1 MYQTTIIT
9 ANTLGQA
16 WEKACREMLESG
28 EKRFVQAPEYQI
40 ETLDLPMIIVVD
52 KPLEEPRLSK
62 LAEDSREVV
71 EEYTKTYLFGYQDL
85 KKEKEFEYTYH
96 SRLRCYPDCKVRAWL
111 PAVSLD
117 DKDLQ
122 KQVKEIIP
130 DGKCQVQRIDQV
142 DYAIKIFKRDPTRRT
157 VLLSTWIPYRDLMKF
172 GPRREDTSS
181 PCLVLIH
188 PQLVDKRLHFFVVM
202 KTNDLYNAWPGN
214 AYAFTNLQK
223 YMADQIGV
231 GVGSYT
237 HFSISMHIYKDK
249 WEEARRKFGQKTP

>member
-1 MYQTTIIT
+1 MNMYKTTIVE
-9 ANTLGQA
+9 AKNLAGA
-16 WEKACREMLESG
+16 WEKACKVMM
-28 EKRFVQAPEYQI
+28 EKGHKRYVKAPEYQI
-40 ETLDLPMIIVVD
+40 ETLDLPMMIMVE
-52 KPLEEPRLSK
+52 KPLDEPRLSK

-71 EEYTKTYLFGYQDL
+71 EEYTKTYLFGYRDP

-111 PAVSLD
+111 PAVSED

-130 DGKCQVQRIDQV
+130 DGKCVVQRLDQV
-142 DYAIKIFKRDPTRRT
+142 DYAIKIFKKDPTRRT
-157 VLLSTWIPYRDLMKF
+157 VILNTWIPYRDLMKF

-188 PQLVDKRLHFFVVM
+188 PQLVDNELHFFVTM

-214 AYAFTNLQK
+214 AYAFTTLQK
-223 YMADQIGV
+223 FMADEIGCK
-231 GVGSYT
+231 VGSYT
-237 HFSISMHIYKDK
+237 HFSISMQIYQDK
-249 WEEARRKFGQKTP
+249 WEEARKKFFK